1 MSIRIKSQRTHRTVV
16 KKTSGFLS
24 IHFFFNCQAKS
35 NQIWGSPSKG
45 DQIENWVNLKK
56 VDGWNSIA
64 KKKHAHKK
72 ILIYV
77 RTFRDSKVR
86 VHRISKLVQ
95 FLLLKDLFL
104 NLVSIQEVL
113 THCRWVFQ
121 RFCGWVCGNFP
132 GGTSLKNFLMIFWDT
147 EAALTHLFLGCTKLL
162 GPSLKVGH
170 LGVNCVENGGAVF
183 FLFLGWGKCL
193 RTLFLDNGMI
203 FSGFMFWGG
212 MKYLICFEKLT
223 PRHTGWFF

>member
-113 THCRWVFQ
+113 THCRGFSNVFAVGFSVEIFQVEPHWKTSWWYFGTQ
-121 RFCGWVCGNFP
+121 RPLWLACFSAAQTC
-132 GGTSLKNFLMIFWDT
+132 WDLRWRSVT
-147 EAALTHLFLGCTKLL
+147 WESTVWKM
-162 GPSLKVGH
+162 
-170 LGVNCVENGGAVF
+170 GVPFFVF
-183 FLFLGWGKCL
+183 
-193 RTLFLDNGMI
+193 I
-203 FSGFMFWGG
+203 
-212 MKYLICFEKLT
+212 
-223 PRHTGWFF
+223 